1 LITDSGG
8 FQVMSLAR
16 LRRLDD
22 DGVTFRNHVDG
33 ATLRFTP
40 ESVADAQ
47 RRIGVDLAM
56 VLDECP
62 PYPAPAAAVSAAVDR
77 TARWAERS
85 LAAWSDAPGALFGI
99 VQGGVDRAQRER
111 AAGQISSLG
120 FDGHAIGGVSVGEPE
135 TERRAVVEWVAPVL
149 PEDRPRY
156 LMGVGTLL
164 DLLHAVEQG
173 VDLFDC
179 VLPSR
184 NARHGLLFTRR
195 GVLRIKN
202 AVHARDPRPV
212 DEDCP
217 CPTCR
222 SVSRAF
228 LHHLVRA
235 GELTGAVLST
245 LHNLRVYLDFM
256 AELRQALEVGEL
268 AESALRLRR
277 QVAGEERAEDTSPA
291 ANHPH

>member
-1 LITDSGG
+1 
-8 FQVMSLAR
+8 
-16 LRRLDD
+16 
-22 DGVTFRNHVDG
+22 
-33 ATLRFTP
+33 
-40 ESVADAQ
+40 
-47 RRIGVDLAM
+47 
-56 VLDECP
+56 
-62 PYPAPAAAVSAAVDR
+62 
-77 TARWAERS
+77 
-85 LAAWSDAPGALFGI
+85 
-99 VQGGVDRAQRER
+99 
-111 AAGQISSLG
+111 
-120 FDGHAIGGVSVGEPE
+120 
-135 TERRAVVEWVAPVL
+135 
-149 PEDRPRY
+149 
-156 LMGVGTLL
+156 MGVGTLL